1 MPSRYSVCEE
11 NLRINGLEVEVN
23 ENTGKAEKNKKEL
36 ICIMMRFN
44 R

>member
-23 ENTGKAEKNKKEL
+23 ENTGKAEKIRRINMHYDEV
-36 ICIMMRFN
+36 
-44 R
+44 